1 MKISQTADSKK
12 KTGTAGSI
20 DSWCGKCKLVLAH
33 TVKAMVGDK
42 PTRVQCNT
50 CKGLHPYRTQ
60 PPASTGKTPP
70 QEASGAPKSPA
81 AKSGSN
87 RHRLLLK
94 GKDTARTKTY
104 SSSERYAPG
113 DVMHHAVFGLGVATL
128 VKDGTKVQ
136 VLFEC
141 GSKLL
146 IHNR

>member
-1 MKISQTADSKK
+1 MKIAKTASSKK
-12 KTGTAGSI
+12 KTAGSI

-33 TVKAMVGDK
+33 TIKAMVGDK
-42 PTRVQCNT
+42 PARVQCNT
-50 CKGLHPYRTQ
+50 CKALHAYSAQQ
-60 PPASTGKTPP
+60 PAAPIRQTPQP
-70 QEASGAPKSPA
+70 EASGASKSKA
-81 AKSGSN
+81 AKPGSN

-94 GKDTARTKTY
+94 GKDTARTRPY
-104 SSSERYAPG
+104 SSSERYSPG

-146 IHNR
+146 IHDR

>member
-1 MKISQTADSKK
+1 MKITETAGSKK
-12 KTGTAGSI
+12 KETGSI

-33 TVKAMVGDK
+33 TIKAMVGDK
-42 PTRVQCNT
+42 PARVQCNT
-50 CKGLHPYRTQ
+50 CKALHTYRAQQ
-60 PPASTGKTPP
+60 PPASTR
-70 QEASGAPKSPA
+70 QHEASSASKPQA
-81 AKSGSN
+81 AKPGSS

-94 GKDTARTKTY
+94 GKDTARTKAY

-146 IHNR
+146 IHDR

>member
-1 MKISQTADSKK
+1 MKIAKTASSKK
-12 KTGTAGSI
+12 KTAGSI

-33 TVKAMVGDK
+33 TIKAMVGDK
-42 PTRVQCNT
+42 PARVQCNT
-50 CKGLHPYRTQ
+50 CKALHAYSAQ
-60 PPASTGKTPP
+60 
-70 QEASGAPKSPA
+70 QPA
-81 AKSGSN
+81 APIRQTPQQDPSDASKSKAAKQPGSN

-94 GKDTARTKTY
+94 GKDTARTRPY
-104 SSSERYAPG
+104 SSSERYSPG

-146 IHNR
+146 IHDR

>member
-1 MKISQTADSKK
+1 MKITETASSKK
-12 KTGTAGSI
+12 NAGGSI

-33 TVKAMVGDK
+33 TIKAMAGDK
-42 PTRVQCNT
+42 PARVQCNT
-50 CKGLHPYRTQ
+50 CKALHTYSVQQ
-60 PPASTGKTPP
+60 PAASTRQTRH
-70 QEASGAPKSPA
+70 EASGASKSQG
-81 AKSGSN
+81 AKPGSS

-94 GKDTARTKTY
+94 GKDTTRTKAY

-113 DVMHHAVFGLGVATL
+113 DVMHHVVFGLGVATL

-146 IHNR
+146 IHDR